1 VTALYG
7 VPLLIGFLLM
17 IGWISATAVAAT
29 VTGWENVD
37 PEHRFGRT
45 GRFTLAGMIGFGMA
59 GMSTLYAGWPEP
71 LTVFAGIVGAA
82 GLIGVSIWL
91 GPESES

>member
-1 VTALYG
+1 MTALYG
-7 VPLLIGFLLM
+7 VPLLIGFLVM
-17 IGWISATAVAAT
+17 VAWISATAVAAT

-37 PEHRFGRT
+37 PELRFGRA
-45 GRFTLAGMIGFGMA
+45 GRFALAGTIGFGMA

-71 LTVFAGIVGAA
+71 LTVVAGIVGAA

>member
-7 VPLLIGFLLM
+7 IPLLIGFLLM
-17 IGWISATAVAAT
+17 VVWISATAVAAT
-29 VTGWENVD
+29 VAGWEDVD

-45 GRFTLAGMIGFGMA
+45 GRFVLAGTIGFGMA
-59 GMSTLYAGWPEP
+59 GMSTLYGGWPVP
-71 LTVFAGIVGAA
+71 LTVVAGIVGAA
-82 GLIGVSIWL
+82 GLIAVSIWL